1 MKTGVPT
8 YKVLALTAAADGL
21 ELCDE
26 VHMEK
31 AIRWTEWQIR
41 VRRVFQP
48 SEALAGNRE
57 AAFVNLLVP
66 ALLEKGAAMNFVS
79 WRRLALDRKWDK
91 QFDPSLQNRT
101 VDALIKMGRLE
112 QEEKE
117 LKNGAKKKTAKVK
130 VRE

>member
-31 AIRWTEWQIR
+31 AIRWTEWQIC

-48 SEALAGNRE
+48 SEAL
-57 AAFVNLLVP
+57 
-66 ALLEKGAAMNFVS
+66 S
-79 WRRLALDRKWDK
+79 
-91 QFDPSLQNRT
+91 FDSGEMTEEFLLQNG
-101 VDALIKMGRLE
+101 IE
-112 QEEKE
+112 P
-117 LKNGAKKKTAKVK
+117 
-130 VRE
+130 